1 MEKERPKISALVTTY
16 NEERNIKECIESIS
30 WADEIVVVDSYSTD
44 RTVEIIKSFPAVNF
58 YQREYY
64 GAASQKNWAM
74 DKTTHPWIF
83 IIDADER
90 VTPQLRDEILKTI
103 ENPKYEAYYIRR
115 VAYFMDKPIRFSGWQ
130 HDRVIRLVKRGVGRY
145 PNKRVHADMKVDT
158 EVGYLKNPLIHYMIE
173 SFEQYLPRIVTYG
186 FWGAAQGWRVNK
198 KSGFVEV
205 FLRPLWRFIRMYILQ
220 LGFLDGL
227 HGLVFCMLQAFGTYL
242 KWAILWEWR
251 ENAKRGR
258 LPNLPPFDEDEEV
271 WKKKK

>member
-16 NEERNIKECIESIS
+16 NEERNIKDCIESIS

-44 RTVEIIKSFPAVNF
+44 RTVEIVKSFPEVNF

-74 DKTTHPWIF
+74 DRTTHPWIF

-103 ENPKYEAYYIRR
+103 ENPEFDAYYIRR

-227 HGLVFCMLQAFGTYL
+227 HGLVFCMLQSFGTYL

-258 LPNLPPFDEDEEV
+258 LPKLPPFDEDEEV
-271 WKKKK
+271 WKKKE

>member
-44 RTVEIIKSFPAVNF
+44 RTVEIVKSFPDVNF
-58 YQREYY
+58 YQRNYY

-74 DKTTHPWIF
+74 DKTTNEWIF

-90 VTPQLRDEILKTI
+90 VTPLLRDEILRTI
-103 ENPKYEAYYIRR
+103 ENPEFDAYYVRR

-130 HDRVIRLVKRGVGRY
+130 HDRVIRLVRRGVGRY
-145 PNKRVHADMKVDT
+145 PNKRVHADMKVDK
-158 EVGYLKNPLIHYMIE
+158 EVGFLKNPLIHYMIE

-198 KSGFVEV
+198 KCGFFEV
-205 FLRPLWRFIRMYILQ
+205 FLRPLWRFIRMYIIQ

-227 HGLVFCMLQAFGTYL
+227 HGLVFCMLQSFGTYL

>member
-1 MEKERPKISALVTTY
+1 MEKQKPKISALVTTY

-44 RTVEIIKSFPAVNF
+44 RTVEIVKSFPEVNF

-205 FLRPLWRFIRMYILQ
+205 FLRPLWRFIRMYIIQ

-227 HGLVFCMLQAFGTYL
+227 YGLVFCMLQSFGTYL
-242 KWAILWEWR
+242 KWAVLWEWR

>member
-16 NEERNIKECIESIS
+16 NEERNIRDCIESIS

-44 RTVEIIKSFPAVNF
+44 RTVEIVKSFPEVNF

-74 DKTTHPWIF
+74 DRTTHPWIF

-103 ENPKYEAYYIRR
+103 ENPKFDAYYIRR

-130 HDRVIRLVKRGVGRY
+130 HDRVVRLIKRGVGRY

-198 KSGFVEV
+198 KSGFVEI
-205 FLRPLWRFIRMYILQ
+205 FLRPLWRFIRMYIIQ

-227 HGLVFCMLQAFGTYL
+227 HGLVFCMLQSFGTYL

-258 LPNLPPFDEDEEV
+258 LPKLPPFDEDEEV
-271 WKKKK
+271 WKKKE